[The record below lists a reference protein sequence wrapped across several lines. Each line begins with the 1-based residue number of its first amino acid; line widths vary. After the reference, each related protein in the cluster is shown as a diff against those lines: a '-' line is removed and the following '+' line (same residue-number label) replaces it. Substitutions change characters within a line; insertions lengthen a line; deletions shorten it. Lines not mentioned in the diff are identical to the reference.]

1 MEAWLKLQPVNATPN
16 VKEIWAVLNNLDI
29 QVRGLQA
36 VEIDSSQYGALLIPI
51 EKLPEE
57 FLMIVSREHK
67 DN

>member
-1 MEAWLKLQPVNATPN
+1 M
-16 VKEIWAVLNNLDI
+16 
-29 QVRGLQA
+29 
-36 VEIDSSQYGALLIPI
+36 EIDSSQYGALLIPI